1 MARVTHVVT
10 VDGDWVTMGTGIRQ
24 NEVNLGPVLTNCG
37 TMSRFIVTFSSHS
50 VIC

>member
-1 MARVTHVVT
+1 MVRVTHVVT

-37 TMSRFIVTFSSHS
+37 TMGRFIVTFSSHS